1 MLVIPHCERILL
13 LVVEAATIFMQD
25 VISLGIFGRVQ
36 LKEIVATNFDCGD
49 QQLVFAVVNYAA
61 SVVGKHLVNG
71 YPLICTG
78 TGQCSLILCVCHGS
92 FSQLLPGQAFI

>member
-1 MLVIPHCERILL
+1 MALL
-13 LVVEAATIFMQD
+13 DEHFLDGSNE
-25 VISLGIFGRVQ
+25 
-36 LKEIVATNFDCGD
+36 VAFANTSSSVTNSSNWS
-49 QQLVFAVVNYAA
+49 NYAA